1 MRVVFTG
8 GGTLGSVTPLIAAA
22 AALRAGDPGVE
33 LSWIGTRSG
42 PEAATVGEAGIT
54 FRSVSSGKLR
64 RYFSLNNFADLF
76 RIAAGFFQALGL
88 LGRLRP
94 DVVVS
99 AGGFVAVPVVWAAAA
114 RRIPV
119 HVHQE
124 DIRPGLANRLT
135 APFAASFS
143 VAFEKSLK
151 DFAKRRPVW
160 TGNPV
165 RAELFTGSRA
175 EARRLFGLEEG
186 TPTVLVI
193 GGGTGAGTLN
203 QLVRAALPGLT
214 PAVQVLH
221 LTGRGKLDPLPG
233 APARYHPIDFLGADM
248 RHAYAAADL
257 VVTRAGMGVLTE
269 LAALG
274 LPAVIVPM
282 PDSHQE
288 DNAAFFERAGAAV
301 VISEKKTFSKA
312 FGEAVV
318 GLAADRPRLEALR
331 AAMSRLNRSDAA
343 AALAGLIAKTAQK
356 RPAGPGRS

>member
-1 MRVVFTG
+1 MRIVFTG
-8 GGTLGSVTPLIAAA
+8 GGTLGSVTPLVAAA
-22 AALRAGDPGVE
+22 AELRRLDPGVR
-33 LSWIGTRSG
+33 LDWIGTRTG
-42 PEAATVGEAGIT
+42 PEAGVVAAAGLDFHAI
-54 FRSVSSGKLR
+54 SSGKLR
-64 RYFSLNNFADLF
+64 RYFSFANFIDPF

-94 DVVVS
+94 DAVVS
-99 AGGFVAVPVVWAAAA
+99 AGGFVAVPAVWAAAV

-124 DIRPGLANRLT
+124 DIRPGLANKLT
-135 APFAASFS
+135 APFAASVS
-143 VAFEKSLK
+143 VAFESSLK
-151 DFAKRRPVW
+151 DFAGRHPVW

-165 RAELFTGSRA
+165 RAELFTGSRQ

-193 GGGTGAGTLN
+193 GGGTGAGSLN
-203 QLVRAALPGLT
+203 ELVRKALPGLI

-221 LTGRGKLDPLPG
+221 LTGRGKL
-233 APARYHPIDFLGADM
+233 APPADAPSRYRQIEFLGDDM

-288 DNAAFFERAGAAV
+288 DNAAFFGRAGAAEIV
-301 VISEKKTFSKA
+301 SEKSTFSKA
-312 FGEAVV
+312 FAEAIVR
-318 GLAADRPRLEALR
+318 LAGDRPRLDALR
-331 AAMSRLNRSDAA
+331 AAMSRLNRPDAA
-343 AALAGLIAKTAQK
+343 SAVARMIMAAARRA
-356 RPAGPGRS
+356 GRS